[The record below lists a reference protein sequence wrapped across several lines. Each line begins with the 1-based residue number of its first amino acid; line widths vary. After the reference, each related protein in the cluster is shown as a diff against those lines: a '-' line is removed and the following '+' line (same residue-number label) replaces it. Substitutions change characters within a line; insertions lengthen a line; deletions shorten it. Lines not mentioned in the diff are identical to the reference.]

1 VTPNGTR
8 CSPAALAGLRGAY
21 GIALCAAPGPLMG
34 LLGGPPPGRR
44 ARAVARMLG
53 ARHLAQASLLGMGG
67 PAVASLGAEVDLLH
81 AASMFGLALVV
92 PRRWRA
98 GLADGLIATAFAAAS
113 ISWASRTGR
122 GGRRR

>member
-1 VTPNGTR
+1 MN
-8 CSPAALAGLRGAY
+8 AAWLRGAY
-21 GIALCAAPGPLMG
+21 GVALCAAPGPLMG

-44 ARAVARMLG
+44 ACAVARVLG
-53 ARHLAQASLLGMGG
+53 ARQLTQATLTGMGG
-67 PAVASLGAEVDLLH
+67 PAMASLGAEVDLLH

-113 ISWASRTGR
+113 MAGASRTGR
-122 GGRRR
+122 GGRPR